1 MIYHQIFA
9 EIQNEEVKN
18 IIVCKDYMVANQ
30 LAQKT
35 YGKDAI
41 AVDCTFYDCA
51 IGDTY
56 KNNTFYDSDGNE
68 RKYWGNEIENIN
80 TLQQENE
87 QLKKQTSEDNRTIL
101 DHEFRLMEL
110 ED

>member
-18 IIVCKDYMVANQ
+18 IIVCKDYMIANQ

-41 AVDCTFYDCA
+41 AVECTFCDCE

-56 KNNTFYDSDGNE
+56 KNNTFFDPEGNE

-80 TLQQENE
+80 KLKIENT
-87 QLKKQTSEDNRTIL
+87 QLKKQTSEDNETIL
-101 DHEFRLMEL
+101 DHEFRLMNL
-110 ED
+110 EG